1 MCFLT
6 LNCFCRECNKYLTSS
21 TYKKTPKKLLL
32 LSTQKYISGDEYMCI
47 DAFVGGAFD
56 QGLSCHIAYV

>member
-1 MCFLT
+1 MLW
-6 LNCFCRECNKYLTSS
+6 SI
-21 TYKKTPKKLLL
+21 
-32 LSTQKYISGDEYMCI
+32 QKYISGDEYMCI